1 MKKLFTIK
9 VKQENLKV
17 TQDFKDK
24 LIHFFKTSA
33 RTKDIYETLLKP
45 VTFPDYFPS
54 IQAFFVV
61 DDRVYV
67 MTWKK
72 DRGKNK
78 FYIYNLDGSFIK
90 EHWIPL
96 VYQNEL
102 ELYPITLKNGKLY
115 QLIEDPDSEEWILHI
130 SEIDQ

>member
-1 MKKLFTIK
+1 
-9 VKQENLKV
+9 
-17 TQDFKDK
+17 
-24 LIHFFKTSA
+24 
-33 RTKDIYETLLKP
+33 LKP

-90 EHWIPL
+90 ELWIPL

-115 QLIEDPDSEEWILHI
+115 QLIEDLENEEWIPHI